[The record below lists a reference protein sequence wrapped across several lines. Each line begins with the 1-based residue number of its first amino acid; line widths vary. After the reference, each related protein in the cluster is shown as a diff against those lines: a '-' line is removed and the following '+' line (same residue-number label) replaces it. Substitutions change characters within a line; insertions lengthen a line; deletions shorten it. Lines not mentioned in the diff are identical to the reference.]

1 MNLPVIEVDQS
12 EARKRFLEYRR
23 AVRERHSDEDA
34 QIMRAYR
41 ELAVGGRQLLNL
53 SEAMRLGGTVERERV
68 LRIGG
73 ERSTSTSVLPRL
85 AVARADAQWCWTSG
99 VGENGAVTFQTK
111 AELAERNRRDRVFIP
126 AGTFENGKGWI
137 SHWSNT
143 NWQAHVPIVPPP
155 LRPADKL
162 GNYHLLWE
170 PEWKQTPVPPGDPA
184 LLKHIGGDLYAVVAI
199 WDLTEVER
207 AVLAGRSVEA

>member
-85 AVARADAQWCWTSG
+85 AVARADA
-99 VGENGAVTFQTK
+99 
-111 AELAERNRRDRVFIP
+111 
-126 AGTFENGKGWI
+126 
-137 SHWSNT
+137 
-143 NWQAHVPIVPPP
+143 
-155 LRPADKL
+155 
-162 GNYHLLWE
+162 
-170 PEWKQTPVPPGDPA
+170 
-184 LLKHIGGDLYAVVAI
+184 
-199 WDLTEVER
+199 
-207 AVLAGRSVEA
+207 